1 MENYSQVCIW
11 PGTLLGDSSVE
22 EFENFFKDNFDVKV
36 KYLEEVKT
44 NGNEELCE
52 EGGRNDLFF
61 AVADE
66 DVEKF
71 AMPKFQIGARWLEDV
86 VKYNDGTY
94 LYDQEILDKYPPR
107 W

>member
-66 DVEKF
+66 DVVKF
-71 AMPKFQIGARWLEDV
+71 AMPKLQIGARWLEDV
-86 VKYNDGTY
+86 VKYNDNAY